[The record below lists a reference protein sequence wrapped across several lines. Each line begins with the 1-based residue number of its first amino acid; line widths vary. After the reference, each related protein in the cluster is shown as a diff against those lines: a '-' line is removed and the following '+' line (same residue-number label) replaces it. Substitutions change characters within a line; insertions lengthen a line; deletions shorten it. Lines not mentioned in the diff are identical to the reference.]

1 MCAGRTPAGPV
12 TEIGLDRDDVPGEKS
27 FGARR
32 ENSPPPE
39 IALRPPLSRGARR
52 TLGRAIPPRAMSTPD
67 WAHIFLLRH
76 PVDPEDARLAAAT
89 ARVAC
94 GTLALLFV
102 STMVAFTA
110 LRFAGLKRVLVPR
123 SGIIGVGVGWTI
135 VSMTTAVI
143 YASDPALVAPC
154 LPLHALLV
162 NVPQQTFFLL
172 SLRRRR
178 RLVTVAGALK
188 LLATFLVGVLSLN
201 LAQLIGASAPETYAG
216 ARKADGTREEIDV
229 TRAAAD
235 VLVAVARACAGV
247 LLVTAASERPVLPS
261 RAASPASSANP
272 DPSSASAR
280 KTVGTRQELRRV
292 VLVRDD
298 AVVASILAARRRSPT
313 RLGGAVPAGAE
324 GSRRGEMMVVWYA
337 MRCVPYVLAQWGSL
351 LVVKLAPARF
361 FDADGDVDENKK
373 NR

>member
-1 MCAGRTPAGPV
+1 
-12 TEIGLDRDDVPGEKS
+12 
-27 FGARR
+27 
-32 ENSPPPE
+32 
-39 IALRPPLSRGARR
+39 
-52 TLGRAIPPRAMSTPD
+52 MSTPD

-143 YASDPALVAPC
+143 YAPDPALVAPC

-162 NVPQQTFFLL
+162 NLPQQTFFLL

-178 RLVTVAGALK
+178 LVTAAGALK

-247 LLVTAASERPVLPS
+247 LLVTAASERPVVPS
-261 RAASPASSANP
+261 RAASASSASSAKP
-272 DPSSASAR
+272 DPSPASAR
-280 KTVGTRQELRRV
+280 KTVGTRQELGIASCWCVMLMLLSLPRFGGETAFA
-292 VLVRDD
+292 D
-298 AVVASILAARRRSPT
+298 A
-313 RLGGAVPAGAE
+313 LGGAVPAGAE

-337 MRCVPYVLAQWGSL
+337 LRCVPYVLAQWGGL
-351 LVVKLAPARF
+351 LVVKLAPARY
-361 FDADGDVDENKK
+361 FDARDADEGEK
-373 NR
+373 NE

>member
-1 MCAGRTPAGPV
+1 
-12 TEIGLDRDDVPGEKS
+12 
-27 FGARR
+27 
-32 ENSPPPE
+32 
-39 IALRPPLSRGARR
+39 
-52 TLGRAIPPRAMSTPD
+52 MSTPD

-178 RLVTVAGALK
+178 LVTVAGALK

-201 LAQLIGASAPETYAG
+201 LAQLIGASARRRHAG

-229 TRAAAD
+229 LAPPPTSSSPSPGR
-235 VLVAVARACAGV
+235 ARASSSSPPRPNAPSSPRARRRPPPPR
-247 LLVTAASERPVLPS
+247 TPTHHPRRRERRWGL
-261 RAASPASSANP
+261 
-272 DPSSASAR
+272 DKSSAS
-280 KTVGTRQELRRV
+280 RR
-292 VLVRDD
+292 
-298 AVVASILAARRRSPT
+298 
-313 RLGGAVPAGAE
+313 AGA
-324 GSRRGEMMVVWYA
+324 
-337 MRCVPYVLAQWGSL
+337 
-351 LVVKLAPARF
+351 
-361 FDADGDVDENKK
+361 
-373 NR
+373 

>member
-1 MCAGRTPAGPV
+1 
-12 TEIGLDRDDVPGEKS
+12 
-27 FGARR
+27 
-32 ENSPPPE
+32 
-39 IALRPPLSRGARR
+39 
-52 TLGRAIPPRAMSTPD
+52 MSTPD

-110 LRFAGLKRVLVPR
+110 LQFAGLKRVLVPR

-143 YASDPALVAPC
+143 YAPDPALVAPC

-162 NVPQQTFFLL
+162 NLPQQTFFLL

-178 RLVTVAGALK
+178 LVTAAGALK

-229 TRAAAD
+229 TRATAD
-235 VLVAVARACAGV
+235 VLVAIARACAGV
-247 LLVTAASERPVLPS
+247 LLVTAASERPVVPS
-261 RAASPASSANP
+261 RAASSASAASSANP
-272 DPSSASAR
+272 DPSPASAR
-280 KTVGTRQELRRV
+280 KTVGTRQELGIASCWCVMLMLLSLPRFGGETAFA
-292 VLVRDD
+292 D
-298 AVVASILAARRRSPT
+298 A
-313 RLGGAVPAGAE
+313 LGGAVPAGAE

-337 MRCVPYVLAQWGSL
+337 LRCVPYVLAQWGGL
-351 LVVKLAPARF
+351 LVVKLAPMRY
-361 FDADGDVDENKK
+361 FDARDADEVKK
-373 NR
+373 NE